1 MPSIDLRPRKRHPKD
16 KRPAKPMPFDVALRK
31 FRKACDR
38 AGIVQEVRKR
48 EFYEKPTAKRKRKKA
63 ENQRLRRKAIKQ
75 GKDISGKDYDHK
87 DNKFKSIKSNRGND
101 GRGTK
106 KEK

>member
-16 KRPAKPMPFDVALRK
+16 KRPARPMPFDVALRK
-31 FRKACDR
+31 FKKACDK

-63 ENQRLRRKAIKQ
+63 EARSRHLKELRMQRASGFPERRT
-75 GKDISGKDYDHK
+75 
-87 DNKFKSIKSNRGND
+87 R
-101 GRGTK
+101 
-106 KEK
+106 

>member
-31 FRKACDR
+31 FRKAVER
-38 AGIVQEVRKR
+38 AGILQDVRRK

-63 ENQRLRRKAIKQ
+63 EAVARWRKKERAIEMQLGTGSTRRK
-75 GKDISGKDYDHK
+75 
-87 DNKFKSIKSNRGND
+87 R
-101 GRGTK
+101 
-106 KEK
+106 